1 MLIKTKAAME
11 IEKIVE
17 TIISNAKGL
26 TNDELTKCRSEYD
39 PIYLND
45 RITHHR
51 KISNRQ
57 NITLFLLVIFAI
69 LAFVVVVFGAKVES
83 GTMSWIRGVV
93 TGYFVAIIFLMPKTF
108 KNHSSIASTLSL
120 IKTLREEQKKM

>member
-1 MLIKTKAAME
+1 ME
-11 IEKIVE
+11 VEKIIE

-26 TNDELTKCRSEYD
+26 TNDEISKCRSEYD

-57 NITLFLLVIFAI
+57 NITLFLLVLFAI
-69 LAFVVVVFGAKVES
+69 LAFVVVVFGTHVES
-83 GTMSWIRGVV
+83 GTMSWIRGVA
-93 TGYFVAIIFLMPKTF
+93 TGYFVAILFLMPKTF
-108 KNHSSIASTLSL
+108 KNHASIAGTLSL
-120 IKTLREEQKKM
+120 IKMLREEGKKK

>member
-1 MLIKTKAAME
+1 ME

-69 LAFVVVVFGAKVES
+69 LAFVVVVFGAK
-83 GTMSWIRGVV
+83 
-93 TGYFVAIIFLMPKTF
+93 PKTF